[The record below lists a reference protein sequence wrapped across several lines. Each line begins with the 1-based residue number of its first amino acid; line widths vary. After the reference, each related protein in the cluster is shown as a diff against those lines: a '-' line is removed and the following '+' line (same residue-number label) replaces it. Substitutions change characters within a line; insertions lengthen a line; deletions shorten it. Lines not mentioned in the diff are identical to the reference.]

1 MRPPQERHAGDDQRQ
16 QNAEQ
21 RHSVLEQHS
30 QNGGVVAVPGD
41 ALPAA
46 QLAQGDAEGE
56 RLERQR
62 EQQQAEHQQRERL
75 DDAWAEQRVSA
86 VVDVESAADEE
97 HADGRYQRPEEFL
110 LATAERMQGVGTRST
125 AHFTDLEQHLIG
137 NIGD

>member
-1 MRPPQERHAGDDQRQ
+1 MKG
-16 QNAEQ
+16 
-21 RHSVLEQHS
+21 S
-30 QNGGVVAVPGD
+30 VVAVHGESH
-41 ALPAA
+41 PAA
-46 QLAQGDAEGE
+46 QIAQGYAEVE

-97 HADGRYQRPEEFL
+97 HADGRYQRPEEFFL
-110 LATAERMQGVGTRST
+110 STAERMQGVGTGST
-125 AHFTDLEQHLIG
+125 AHFSDLEQHLIG